1 MLQILHY
8 LTTMKNNKRKPPQY
22 WRTEA
27 AQISEE
33 ILISQTYCIIFG
45 GSTQAERLCVV
56 FLYPILRKEDDIM
69 ATAKKLPSGSWRCQV
84 LSHTEEYTKPDGT
97 IGKRKIRKSFTCDD
111 PTKRGKR
118 ICEQM
123 ATEWAASKEQ
133 NSIASKSLKFGE
145 ALEDYISSR
154 ENILSPCTIRDYR
167 GIQRNYIPSLMEI
180 KIDDITQDDIQKAI
194 NLEAVKLSPKTVRNI
209 HGLISAVLRVYRPSM
224 ALNTALPKKKRV
236 ELYIPSDAEVK
247 ILMNAVQGTE
257 LEIPVLLAAFGPMRR
272 GEICA
277 LEHSDING
285 NVIHVCKNMVRTI
298 DNRWIIKTPKSF
310 AGDRYIDFPDD
321 VIRKLPGRP
330 GRVVSLNPGQ
340 LTDKF
345 EKCLKKCNLP
355 HFRFHDL
362 RHYSASI
369 LHALGIP
376 DVYIMQRG
384 GWGNDGTLKAVY
396 RHALSDKAQE
406 MNKLANEHF
415 EDLLSGGSH
424 ESSHKRK
431 KP

>member
-1 MLQILHY
+1 
-8 LTTMKNNKRKPPQY
+8 
-22 WRTEA
+22 
-27 AQISEE
+27 
-33 ILISQTYCIIFG
+33 
-45 GSTQAERLCVV
+45 
-56 FLYPILRKEDDIM
+56 M

-84 LSHTEEYTKPDGT
+84 LSHTEEYTTPDGT

-123 ATEWAASKEQ
+123 AAEWASSKEQ
-133 NSIASKSLKFGE
+133 SSTTAGTLKFGE

-167 GIQRNYIPSLMEI
+167 GIQRNYIPSLMDI

-209 HGLISAVLRVYRPSM
+209 HGLISAVLRIYRPSM
-224 ALNTALPKKKRV
+224 ALNTVLPKKKRV

-247 ILMNAVQGTE
+247 ILMNAIQGTE
-257 LEIPVLLAAFGPMRR
+257 LEIPVLL
-272 GEICA
+272 
-277 LEHSDING
+277 
-285 NVIHVCKNMVRTI
+285 
-298 DNRWIIKTPKSF
+298 
-310 AGDRYIDFPDD
+310 
-321 VIRKLPGRP
+321 
-330 GRVVSLNPGQ
+330 
-340 LTDKF
+340 
-345 EKCLKKCNLP
+345 
-355 HFRFHDL
+355 
-362 RHYSASI
+362 
-369 LHALGIP
+369 LGIP

-431 KP
+431 SPEKFRTFKVPLAGLEPARFPA

>member
-1 MLQILHY
+1 
-8 LTTMKNNKRKPPQY
+8 
-22 WRTEA
+22 
-27 AQISEE
+27 
-33 ILISQTYCIIFG
+33 
-45 GSTQAERLCVV
+45 
-56 FLYPILRKEDDIM
+56 M

-123 ATEWAASKEQ
+123 AAEWAASKEQ
-133 NSIASKSLKFGE
+133 SSITAGTLKFGE

-257 LEIPVLLAAFGPMRR
+257 LEIPVLL
-272 GEICA
+272 
-277 LEHSDING
+277 
-285 NVIHVCKNMVRTI
+285 
-298 DNRWIIKTPKSF
+298 
-310 AGDRYIDFPDD
+310 
-321 VIRKLPGRP
+321 
-330 GRVVSLNPGQ
+330 
-340 LTDKF
+340 
-345 EKCLKKCNLP
+345 
-355 HFRFHDL
+355 
-362 RHYSASI
+362 
-369 LHALGIP
+369 LGIP

-424 ESSHKRK
+424 KRK

>member
-1 MLQILHY
+1 MLPTL
-8 LTTMKNNKRKPPQY
+8 NR
-22 WRTEA
+22 
-27 AQISEE
+27 
-33 ILISQTYCIIFG
+33 LISPKRYLILQEYCIIFG
-45 GSTQAERLCVV
+45 SSTQPERLCGCY
-56 FLYPILRKEDDIM
+56 FCTQNQKSNKEGDIM

-123 ATEWAASKEQ
+123 AAEWAASKEQ
-133 NSIASKSLKFGE
+133 HSPVAESLTFGE

-167 GIQRNYIPSLMEI
+167 GTQRNYIQSLMGI
-180 KIDDITQDDIQKAI
+180 KIDAITQEDIQKAI

-209 HGLISAVLRVYRPSM
+209 HGLVSAVLRVYRPSM
-224 ALNTALPKKKRV
+224 ALNTALPKKKRIQ
-236 ELYIPSDAEVK
+236 LYIPSDEEVK
-247 ILMNAVQGTE
+247 ILMNTVEGTE

-277 LEHSDING
+277 LEQSDING
-285 NVIHVCKNMVRTI
+285 NIVHVSKNMVRTI
-298 DNRWIIKTPKSF
+298 DNQWIIKAPKSF

-321 VIRKLPGRP
+321 VIERLPKRP
-330 GRVVSLNPGQ
+330 GRIVDLNPGQ

-345 EKCLKKCNLP
+345 EKCLKKCDLP

-424 ESSHKRK
+424 EGSHKKK

>member
-1 MLQILHY
+1 MLLY
-8 LTTMKNNKRKPPQY
+8 FLCRY
-22 WRTEA
+22 
-27 AQISEE
+27 AQSCAFISVIELPR
-33 ILISQTYCIIFG
+33 IPAY
-45 GSTQAERLCVV
+45 
-56 FLYPILRKEDDIM
+56 YP
-69 ATAKKLPSGSWRCQV
+69 
-84 LSHTEEYTKPDGT
+84 KPDGT

-123 ATEWAASKEQ
+123 AAEWAASKEQ
-133 NSIASKSLKFGE
+133 SSITAGTLKFGE

-167 GIQRNYIPSLMEI
+167 GIQRNYIPSLMNI

-209 HGLISAVLRVYRPSM
+209 HGLISSALRIYRPSM

-236 ELYIPSDAEVK
+236 ELHIPSDAEVK

-257 LEIPVLLAAFGPMRR
+257 LEIPVLLAAFVPMRR

-340 LTDKF
+340 LADKF

-415 EDLLSGGSH
+415 ENLLSGGSH
-424 ESSHKRK
+424 KRK

>member
-1 MLQILHY
+1 MLPAQGRLRSP
-8 LTTMKNNKRKPPQY
+8 KRYSFDK
-22 WRTEA
+22 
-27 AQISEE
+27 
-33 ILISQTYCIIFG
+33 TYCIIFG
-45 GSTQAERLCVV
+45 DSTQAERLCVV
-56 FLYPILRKEDDIM
+56 FLYPFLKERKEDDIM

-123 ATEWAASKEQ
+123 AAEWAASKEQ
-133 NSIASKSLKFGE
+133 SSTAAGSLKFRD

-167 GIQRNYIPSLMEI
+167 GIQRNYIPSLMDI

-209 HGLISAVLRVYRPSM
+209 HGLISAVLRIYRPSM

>member
-1 MLQILHY
+1 MLIL
-8 LTTMKNNKRKPPQY
+8 Q
-22 WRTEA
+22 E
-27 AQISEE
+27 
-33 ILISQTYCIIFG
+33 YCIIFG
-45 GSTQAERLCVV
+45 SSAQPERLCGCY
-56 FLYPILRKEDDIM
+56 FCTQNKQKSNKEGDIM

-123 ATEWAASKEQ
+123 AAEWAASKEQ
-133 NSIASKSLKFGE
+133 HSPVAESLTFGE
-145 ALEDYISSR
+145 ALDDYISSR

-167 GIQRNYIPSLMEI
+167 GTQRNYIQSLMGI
-180 KIDDITQDDIQKAI
+180 KIDAITQEDIQKAI
-194 NLEAVKLSPKTVRNI
+194 NLEAVKLSSKTVRNI
-209 HGLISAVLRVYRPSM
+209 HGLVSAVLRVYRPSM
-224 ALNTALPKKKRV
+224 ALNTALPKKKRIQ
-236 ELYIPSDAEVK
+236 LYIPSDEEVK
-247 ILMNAVQGTE
+247 ILMNTVEGTE

-277 LEHSDING
+277 LEQSDING
-285 NVIHVCKNMVRTI
+285 NIVHVSKNMVRTI
-298 DNRWIIKTPKSF
+298 DNQWIIKAPKSF

-321 VIRKLPGRP
+321 VIERLPKRP
-330 GRVVSLNPGQ
+330 GRIVDLNPGQ

-345 EKCLKKCNLP
+345 EKCLRKCNLP

-376 DVYIMQRG
+376 DVY
-384 GWGNDGTLKAVY
+384 N
-396 RHALSDKAQE
+396 HAAWWMGK
-406 MNKLANEHF
+406 
-415 EDLLSGGSH
+415 
-424 ESSHKRK
+424 
-431 KP
+431 

>member
-1 MLQILHY
+1 
-8 LTTMKNNKRKPPQY
+8 
-22 WRTEA
+22 
-27 AQISEE
+27 
-33 ILISQTYCIIFG
+33 
-45 GSTQAERLCVV
+45 
-56 FLYPILRKEDDIM
+56 M

-123 ATEWAASKEQ
+123 AAEWAASKEQ
-133 NSIASKSLKFGE
+133 SSTAAGSLKFRD

-247 ILMNAVQGTE
+247 ILMKAVQGTE

-310 AGDRYIDFPDD
+310 AGDRYIVFPDD

>member
-1 MLQILHY
+1 
-8 LTTMKNNKRKPPQY
+8 
-22 WRTEA
+22 
-27 AQISEE
+27 
-33 ILISQTYCIIFG
+33 
-45 GSTQAERLCVV
+45 
-56 FLYPILRKEDDIM
+56 M

-154 ENILSPCTIRDYR
+154 ENILSPCTIIDYR

-285 NVIHVCKNMVRTI
+285 NVIHVCKNMVRTV
-298 DNRWIIKTPKSF
+298 DNQWIIKTPKSF

-321 VIRKLPGRP
+321 VIRKLPSRP

-415 EDLLSGGSH
+415 EDLLSDGSH

>member
-1 MLQILHY
+1 
-8 LTTMKNNKRKPPQY
+8 
-22 WRTEA
+22 
-27 AQISEE
+27 
-33 ILISQTYCIIFG
+33 
-45 GSTQAERLCVV
+45 
-56 FLYPILRKEDDIM
+56 M

-123 ATEWAASKEQ
+123 AAEWAASKEQ
-133 NSIASKSLKFGE
+133 SSITAGTLKFGE
-145 ALEDYISSR
+145 AHEDYISSR

-167 GIQRNYIPSLMEI
+167 GIQRNYIPSLMNI

-209 HGLISAVLRVYRPSM
+209 HGLISSALRIYRPSM

-236 ELYIPSDAEVK
+236 ELHIPSDAEVK

-257 LEIPVLLAAFGPMRR
+257 LEIPVLLAAFVPMRR

-340 LTDKF
+340 LADKF

-415 EDLLSGGSH
+415 ENLLSGGSH
-424 ESSHKRK
+424 KRK

>member
-1 MLQILHY
+1 
-8 LTTMKNNKRKPPQY
+8 
-22 WRTEA
+22 
-27 AQISEE
+27 
-33 ILISQTYCIIFG
+33 
-45 GSTQAERLCVV
+45 
-56 FLYPILRKEDDIM
+56 M

-111 PTKRGKR
+111 SSKRGKR

-123 ATEWAASKEQ
+123 AAEWAASKE
-133 NSIASKSLKFGE
+133 NRSPVAESLTFGE

-167 GIQRNYIPSLMEI
+167 GTQRNYIQSLMEI
-180 KIDDITQDDIQKAI
+180 KINAITQEDIQKAI

-209 HGLISAVLRVYRPSM
+209 HGLVSAILRVYRPSM
-224 ALNTALPKKKRV
+224 ALNTALPKKKRIQ
-236 ELYIPSDAEVK
+236 LYIPSDEEVK
-247 ILMNAVQGTE
+247 ILMNAVEGTE

-277 LEHSDING
+277 LEQSDING
-285 NVIHVCKNMVRTI
+285 NIVHVSKNMVRTI
-298 DNRWIIKTPKSF
+298 DNQWIIKAPKSF

-321 VIRKLPGRP
+321 VIERLPKRP
-330 GRVVSLNPGQ
+330 GRIVDLNPGQ

-369 LHALGIP
+369 LHALGVP

-384 GWGNDGTLKAVY
+384 GWGDDGTLKAVY
-396 RHALSDKAQE
+396 RHVLSDKAQE
-406 MNKLANEHF
+406 MNKIANDHF
-415 EDLLSGGSH
+415 EDLLSVDSHEGSH
-424 ESSHKRK
+424 KIK

>member
-236 ELYIPSDAEVK
+236 ELHIPSDAEVK

-257 LEIPVLLAAFGPMRR
+257 LEIPVLLAAFVPMRR

-340 LTDKF
+340 LADKF

-415 EDLLSGGSH
+415 ENLLSGGSH
-424 ESSHKRK
+424 KRK